1 MTEAAPTFLLR
12 MRVNGRPHQ
21 VPVTADDTLLDVLRR
36 ELRFFSCRET
46 CGLGLCGSCT
56 VMVDGRAVSACLA
69 PAFVQ
74 DGADVRTAEGL
85 EDGAALHPVQ
95 QAFVDE
101 QAFQCSFCTPG
112 FLISVVAML
121 EEDGTPDTEQALSG
135 HLCRCGSYRQIVAA
149 VDRVVCERTRPAECA
164 GPSGAAHPTVPT
176 IRQNEENH

>member
-1 MTEAAPTFLLR
+1 MTDPAPTFPLR
-12 MRVNGRPHQ
+12 LRVNGRNHQ

-36 ELRFFSCRET
+36 ELRYFSCRET

-56 VMVDGRAVSACLA
+56 VVVDGRAVSSCLA

-85 EDGAALHPVQ
+85 EDSDGLHPVQ

-112 FLISVVAML
+112 FLMSVVAML
-121 EEDGTPDTEQALSG
+121 EDDGAPDPEQALTG
-135 HLCRCGSYRQIVAA
+135 HLCRCGSYRQIQAA
-149 VDRVVCERTRPAECA
+149 VDRVVCERTRSAGCA
-164 GPSGAAHPTVPT
+164 GSPAHAADRSTPET
-176 IRQNEENH
+176 EETR